1 MIRFLV
7 LVLIVAK
14 VVQSNNSD
22 MVDFSG
28 YYVVLMEEILDM
40 KDVRVMLKYREG
52 LFLKILKF

>member
-1 MIRFLV
+1 
-7 LVLIVAK
+7 
-14 VVQSNNSD
+14 